1 MPSSR
6 AGWNAVRW
14 RHHPPFGF
22 RHGVHLPT
30 GTRPLQFVT
39 KRLLVDISSLTI
51 LELVSS
57 CSPAPYGFS
66 YPYAQ
71 MSLDNSRL
79 ALLELLLPIGWT
91 VNHDLAVNAE
101 YHSYVSN

>member
-1 MPSSR
+1 MQVGTQS
-6 AGWNAVRW
+6 AGGIIPLLDSVMACIC
-14 RHHPPFGF
+14 PQA
-22 RHGVHLPT
+22 LDA
-30 GTRPLQFVT
+30 LQFVT

-91 VNHDLAVNAE
+91 VNHGLAVNAE